1 MVCKRSEGSGMTALV
16 AFLARLFAQTPPPQ
30 SAYAAQQARRHA
42 QQTFA
47 REWDAKAV
55 REQNP

>member
-1 MVCKRSEGSGMTALV
+1 MLDFIR
-16 AFLARLFAQTPPPQ
+16 RLFAQTPPPQ

-42 QQTFA
+42 EQTFA